1 MMLSQVIL
9 LETEARADADDLV
22 RAFATALGPDAS
34 VERVRSFD
42 ALLERAREEGEAPLL
57 VIHADAREGDATGL
71 ELLHRLRERL
81 GDLAVVLVAAPG
93 DPDLEERAV
102 QAGASELLLLGPRLL
117 ERVGTLVT
125 KLSRLL
131 EVLARNRELDEQNER
146 LYQSIQQQSRLV
158 GESPQVR
165 RLIAQIGQVAR
176 IPRPLLIVGERG
188 TGKELVARAIHF
200 ASERP
205 AGTLVTINCAAIGES
220 LLESELFGHEK
231 GAFTGAEHARRG
243 RFEQAEGGTLFLDEI
258 GRMPLAFQEK
268 ILRVVEYGTFTR
280 VGGAAERK
288 TSARIIAATNADLRK
303 KIDEGEFLGDLYDR
317 LAFEVIRV
325 PALRERPGDIPI
337 LAHLF
342 LVQFADEIP
351 AFRGKRLADS
361 ALEMLSDY
369 PFPGNVRELK
379 NIIERAAYRDTT
391 NEITPEDIG
400 LLPRSLPTGQGG
412 SFKARVSAFRRELI
426 ENALRETGGNQAEAA
441 RRLGLSYDQFR
452 HYHRKH
458 QSS

>member
-1 MMLSQVIL
+1 MLKRVL
-9 LETEARADADDLV
+9 LFDPATGTGAADLAGT
-22 RAFATALGPDAS
+22 FATTLGAEAS
-34 VERVRSFD
+34 IERVPSFD

-57 VIHADAREGDATGL
+57 VIHADARDGGSTGL
-71 ELLHRLRERL
+71 ELLHGLRERL
-81 GDLAVVLVAAPG
+81 RDLAVVLVAEPG

-102 QAGASELLLLGPRLL
+102 QAGATELLLLGPRLS

-146 LYQSIQQQSRLV
+146 LHRSIQQQSRIV

-165 RLIAQIGQVAR
+165 RLIAQIDQVAR

-200 ASERP
+200 ASKRP
-205 AGTLVTINCAAIGES
+205 VGSLVTINCAAIGES

-258 GRMPLAFQEK
+258 GRMPLAFQQK

-288 TSARIIAATNADLRK
+288 TSARVIAATNADLRK
-303 KIDEGEFLGDLYDR
+303 KIEEGEFLGDLYDR

-342 LVQFADEIP
+342 LATVRRRDPGLSRQAS
-351 AFRGKRLADS
+351 RRLRARDT
-361 ALEMLSDY
+361 ARLRL
-369 PFPGNVRELK
+369 PR
-379 NIIERAAYRDTT
+379 ERA
-391 NEITPEDIG
+391 
-400 LLPRSLPTGQGG
+400 
-412 SFKARVSAFRRELI
+412 
-426 ENALRETGGNQAEAA
+426 
-441 RRLGLSYDQFR
+441 
-452 HYHRKH
+452 
-458 QSS
+458 